1 MRGELLGGVAE
12 EADLVDGVMLLAQL
26 LHDLYM
32 RTPTLPGHHGNA
44 PTLPHTTDCR
54 RRLSR
59 SPIF

>member
-1 MRGELLGGVAE
+1 
-12 EADLVDGVMLLAQL
+12 VMLLSQL

-32 RTPTLPGHHGNA
+32 PTLTLPGHHGNA

-54 RRLSR
+54 RRHPR